1 MRLKLHETENR
12 HTPPTKPWAP
22 EVLRLPPP
30 PFTKHTHT
38 RTHKHST
45 SPDHSRQKFTSWGP
59 QISSD
64 RETGV
69 RRKHEIS
76 TRMAE
81 ISNDSMTE
89 CGKPPPLLFG
99 KHGITIFQL
108 FPTNVNT
115 HTQTEIS
122 TLSGVKRTQTSPT
135 CCRVQ
140 FDLQLNCPLIAR
152 RATNHSKPW
161 QSAPVEP
168 PPPHPATSN
177 NPPTLGLHI
186 QYTNKTT
193 TPHSGNY

>member
-1 MRLKLHETENR
+1 M
-12 HTPPTKPWAP
+12 
-22 EVLRLPPP
+22 LRLPPSLHK
-30 PFTKHTHT
+30 THTH
-38 RTHKHST
+38 THKHST

-152 RATNHSKPW
+152 RATNHSKP
-161 QSAPVEP
+161 
-168 PPPHPATSN
+168 
-177 NPPTLGLHI
+177 
-186 QYTNKTT
+186 
-193 TPHSGNY
+193 